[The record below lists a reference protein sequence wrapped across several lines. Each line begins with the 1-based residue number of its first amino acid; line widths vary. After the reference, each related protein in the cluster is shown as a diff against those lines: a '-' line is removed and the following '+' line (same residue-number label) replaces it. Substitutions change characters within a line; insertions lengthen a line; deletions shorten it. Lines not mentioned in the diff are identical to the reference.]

1 MSLTPE
7 TDVAVS
13 ETIPITEVFAPA
25 SSGITRRGIL
35 KISFFGALFAM
46 LGGIG
51 ATVVNTLYPR
61 NVIGFGGPVALLADQ
76 IPKPGDPPK
85 QSIEGHFLLVNLK
98 PDEGRVATD
107 DAPTAGGLLAL
118 WWKCPH
124 LGCTIPW
131 KGDFV
136 SPFDDLKRKGMF
148 NCNCH
153 GSTYTKA
160 GALVKG
166 PATRAMD
173 TMAIEVTKTGIV
185 VQTGSIRKGDNDNP
199 RRAIPYPAQVQGA
212 SATELPASN
221 NLERNANSR

>member
-1 MSLTPE
+1 MSIFAE
-7 TDVAVS
+7 KGEGDVSFQSVFVAKVTKS
-13 ETIPITEVFAPA
+13 TGPKLPGGKDITEPKFDKGQEYLKAVAK
-25 SSGITRRGIL
+25 GERGIP
-35 KISFFGALFAM
+35 KFS
-46 LGGIG
+46 
-51 ATVVNTLYPR
+51 R
-61 NVIGFGGPVALLADQ
+61 RALLAEQ
-76 IPKPGDPPK
+76 IPEPGDPPK

-98 PDEGRVATD
+98 PDEGRVASD
-107 DAPTAGGLLAL
+107 EAPTAGGLLAL

-131 KGDFV
+131 KESFV
-136 SPFDDLKRKGMF
+136 SPFDDLKRRGMF

-173 TMAIEVTKTGIV
+173 TMAIEVTKSGII

-199 RRAIPYPAQVQGA
+199 RRAIPYSGRVE
-212 SATELPASN
+212 TRTL
-221 NLERNANSR
+221 